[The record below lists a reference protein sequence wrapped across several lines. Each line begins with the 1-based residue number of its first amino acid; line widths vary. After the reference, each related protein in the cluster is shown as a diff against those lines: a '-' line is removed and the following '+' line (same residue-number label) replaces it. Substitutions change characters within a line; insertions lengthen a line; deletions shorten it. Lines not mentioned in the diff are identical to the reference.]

1 MARLPTPGSDS
12 GQWGQILNDYLAVSH
27 NSDGTLKTIPQA
39 TIADLVTDL
48 ASKETPTGAQAKAT
62 TAKTEAIA
70 DAAGKYARVFVWN
83 GANYGT
89 AATQARSF
97 PAEFRGP
104 TDPTTISGVIV
115 NQWDAWD
122 DTP

>member
-1 MARLPTPGSDS
+1 MVRLPTPGGDQ
-12 GQWGQILNDYLAVSH
+12 GQWGQILNDYLSVSL
-27 NSDGTLKTIPQA
+27 NADGSLKPISQNNVTN
-39 TIADLVTDL
+39 LVSDL
-48 ASKETPTGAQAKAT
+48 AAKETPAGAQTKAT
-62 TAKTEAIA
+62 TAKNEAVT
-70 DAAGKYARVFVWN
+70 DAASKYSRVFVWN
-83 GANYGT
+83 GTNYGT

-104 TDPTTISGVIV
+104 TDPTTISGVVV